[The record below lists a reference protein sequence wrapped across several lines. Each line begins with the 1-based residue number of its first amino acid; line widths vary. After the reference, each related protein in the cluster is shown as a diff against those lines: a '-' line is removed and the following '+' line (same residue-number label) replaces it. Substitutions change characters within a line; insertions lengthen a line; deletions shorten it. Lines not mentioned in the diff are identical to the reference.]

1 MGLKELPHRRDIDGV
16 SRGRPVVL
24 FRACSHIA
32 LLNGAALEKMSFTS
46 ETEISG
52 GSIDVDEQQEGE
64 GQKTLTGIV
73 REKAL
78 DPVWKNIKEP
88 KGSKTKNLKRSLEFC
103 MKKGLTGSSFFPLHL
118 DRVQKGLI

>member
-1 MGLKELPHRRDIDGV
+1 MGLKELPHRRDIDKV

-32 LLNGAALEKMSFTS
+32 LLNGAVLEKMSFTS

-52 GSIDVDEQQEGE
+52 GSIDVDEHQEGE
-64 GQKTLTGIV
+64 GEKTLTGIV

-88 KGSKTKNLKRSLEFC
+88 KGSKIKNLKRSLEFC
-103 MKKGLTGSSFFPLHL
+103 MEKGLTGLFFFLLISFQL
-118 DRVQKGLI
+118 